1 MEDENVATSVEMTP
15 ERVQRCVDDLNALFD
30 QIETDFLPRVKSAQ
44 SVQTTAVWS
53 AAPPAV
59 DFLLAMSTVLDTAED
74 RLKDLWA
81 EVRRLCETLQRNAAD
96 IENMDAATA
105 EALAR
110 LLTRADTQP
119 EGPDYIPA
127 PVPYAPGYTVPA
139 TAPSP
144 FLTPPASMAATTTT
158 ASTSPFADLLGP
170 TPGGGAS
177 YASQ

>member
-1 MEDENVATSVEMTP
+1 MATSVELTP

-59 DFLLAMSTVLDTAED
+59 DFLAAMTATLDQAEQ
-74 RLKDLWA
+74 RLKELWA

-119 EGPDYIPA
+119 EAPDYVPA

-139 TAPSP
+139 TPPSP
-144 FLTPPASMAATTTT
+144 FRTSPSSTGTTT